1 MMFPIIHRRGIRSSL
16 IPARSSRCRQSSL
29 AVLVLLGTG
38 VCSSCAMAAVLMPP
52 TGAGQLGNQLRQE
65 TETVPAA
72 PVAPA
77 LSLPA
82 DGRGQARAPA
92 GNTRVTVKQVRFS
105 GDMTIPGAR
114 GVTEVALQKVI
125 SPWLNQP
132 LSFHDLQALTEAV
145 TQYYRDRGI
154 LLARAVLPPQ
164 TIKNGLLTVKVIPGK
179 YDRSI
184 LNNSSRLR
192 NAQAARMVNAT
203 APEGAVVKTTN
214 LERLALLMNEV
225 PGVDAQVSLQPGRL
239 PGTTVPD
246 ITLKPG
252 KRFGGYAG
260 LDNQGDLTTGRSR
273 VMAGVYANDLLGFG
287 DQLRV
292 DLLDAY
298 EKSNLFNGS
307 LDYSLLA
314 GGYGTR
320 VGVSYSHLNYHYNF
334 LREGYNGY
342 SDNWSLYVTHP
353 WIRTARAR
361 VDVRADVG
369 QQFLTDKYPA
379 SLFMGMGVGEEGRK
393 RVTLGSLTLSG
404 SVAGVAGGITGFS
417 VQGTTGSLD
426 YRNDLSRLINF
437 SNELGSSGQFARL
450 NWGLNHDQQVWGPF
464 SVYAGLNGQ
473 LANHN
478 LDSSQKFLLGG
489 PGAVRAYDTGTGS
502 VDNGT
507 VATGEVRWKHGIPQT
522 RWTTWAGAAPSV
534 TVAAFY
540 DQGWGQQYAE
550 NRNQA
555 GGGKITPE
563 NHVNLA
569 GAGLYTTVADSGN
582 YALTL
587 TWAHRTGD
595 ADPVS
600 GLADRNRF
608 WVSAVKSF

>member
-1 MMFPIIHRRGIRSSL
+1 M
-16 IPARSSRCRQSSL
+16 
-29 AVLVLLGTG
+29 
-38 VCSSCAMAAVLMPP
+38 
-52 TGAGQLGNQLRQE
+52 
-65 TETVPAA
+65 
-72 PVAPA
+72 APA
-77 LSLPA
+77 
-82 DGRGQARAPA
+82 
-92 GNTRVTVKQVRFS
+92 
-105 GDMTIPGAR
+105 
-114 GVTEVALQKVI
+114 
-125 SPWLNQP
+125 
-132 LSFHDLQALTEAV
+132 
-145 TQYYRDRGI
+145 
-154 LLARAVLPPQ
+154 
-164 TIKNGLLTVKVIPGK
+164 
-179 YDRSI
+179 
-184 LNNSSRLR
+184 
-192 NAQAARMVNAT
+192 
-203 APEGAVVKTTN
+203 GAVVKTTN

-225 PGVDAQVSLQPGRL
+225 PGVDAQVSLQSGSL
-239 PGTTVPD
+239 PGTTSPD

-252 KRFGGYAG
+252 KQFGGYVG
-260 LDNQGDLTTGRSR
+260 LDNQGDPTTGRSR

-287 DQLRV
+287 DQFRV

-298 EKSNLFNGS
+298 EKSNLFNGG

-320 VGVSYSHLNYHYNF
+320 VGVNYSHLNYHYNF

-379 SLFMGMGVGEEGRK
+379 SLFMGVGEEGRK
-393 RVTLGSLTLSG
+393 RATLGSLRLSG
-404 SVAGVAGGITGFS
+404 SVAGVTGGITGFS
-417 VQGTTGSLD
+417 VQGTAGSLD

-437 SNELGSSGQFARL
+437 SDELGSSGQFARL
-450 NWGLNHDQQVWGPF
+450 NWGLNHDQQIWGPF

-522 RWTTWAGAAPSV
+522 RWTAWAGAAPSV

-540 DQGWGQQYAE
+540 DQGWGQQYAQ
-550 NRNQA
+550 NRSQT
-555 GGGKITPE
+555 GGGKITSE

-569 GAGLYTTVADSGN
+569 GAGLYTTVADAGN

-600 GLADRNRF
+600 GLADRDRF